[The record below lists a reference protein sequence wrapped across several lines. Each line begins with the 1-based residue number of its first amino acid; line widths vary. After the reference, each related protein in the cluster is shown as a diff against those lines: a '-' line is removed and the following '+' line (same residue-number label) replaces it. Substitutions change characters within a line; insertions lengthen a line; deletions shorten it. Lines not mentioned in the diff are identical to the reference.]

1 MLGLCVTAVSNHE
14 YIWTCFVMY
23 QIIFTDPLAFP
34 KITNKNSS
42 GFTPPFCKNK
52 PWNRIFWRSRRKK
65 REIGGKTFS
74 VNTKKCKKESVSA
87 CLKSFFSLYL
97 FSLFYRFTRTNFRLL
112 CLLSRKQEEEET
124 CVSGQLLQNGG
135 TLVSWQKHLPI
146 KEFCN
151 LKL

>member
-1 MLGLCVTAVSNHE
+1 
-14 YIWTCFVMY
+14 MY

-42 GFTPPFCKNK
+42 GFTPPFCKKNLEHTLLKK
-52 PWNRIFWRSRRKK
+52 PQKEERNR
-65 REIGGKTFS
+65 GKTFS

-112 CLLSRKQEEEET
+112 CLLSRKQEEET